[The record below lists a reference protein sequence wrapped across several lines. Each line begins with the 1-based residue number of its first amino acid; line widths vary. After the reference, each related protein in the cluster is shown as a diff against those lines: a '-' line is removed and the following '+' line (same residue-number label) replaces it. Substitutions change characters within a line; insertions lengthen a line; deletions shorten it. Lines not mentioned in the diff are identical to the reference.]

1 MRKSLNKWGARSLGF
16 ALIVLASLAACD
28 TADSEYSQ
36 ESCYFVFDNSVHQDP
51 TLASAMNPN
60 APGIFCRIT
69 ESKKSGATIFTFES
83 NQGGNPTTQTANAI
97 DNQRARKLGQ
107 QKGIIV
113 GYGNGDITN
122 PIFYAYD
129 NQCPNCMTTSGL
141 QNNQLTMSDT
151 GIATCAKCSRTY
163 DMNNG
168 GYETSGREGEYT
180 RLIRY
185 RATTTGALGILSV
198 SN

>member
-1 MRKSLNKWGARSLGF
+1 MRVKLLC
-16 ALIVLASLAACD
+16 ALLLYLFVACD
-28 TADSEYSQ
+28 NAETEYSD
-36 ESCYFVFDNSVHQDP
+36 ESCYFVFDNSIHQDP

-69 ESKKSGATIFTFES
+69 ESQVSGVTVFTFAN
-83 NQGGNPTTQTANAI
+83 NQGGEPTTKKATAI
-97 DNQRARKLGQ
+97 DTQRSRKLGK

-122 PIFYAYD
+122 PVFYAYD
-129 NQCPNCMTTSGL
+129 NQCPNCVTTSGL
-141 QNNQLTMSDT
+141 QDYQLTMTDV
-151 GIATCAKCSRTY
+151 GLATCSKCHRSY

-168 GYETSGREGEYT
+168 GYETSGKGGEYT
-180 RLIRY
+180 RLTRY
-185 RATTTGALGILSV
+185 RASTTGALGLLTV